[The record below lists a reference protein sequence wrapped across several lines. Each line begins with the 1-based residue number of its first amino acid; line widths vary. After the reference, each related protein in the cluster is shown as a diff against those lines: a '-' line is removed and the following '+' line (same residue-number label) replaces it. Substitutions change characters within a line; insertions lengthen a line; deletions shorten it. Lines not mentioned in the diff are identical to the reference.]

1 MKILLIAYDNGSYI
15 HYFPIGTA
23 YIAAVLRKEGHTVE
37 IYNQDV
43 HHLPDSHLT
52 RWLNRNCYD
61 VVGLG
66 FVGNYYTF
74 RKAIGIAGAIHAAA
88 GKPHFILGGHGPS
101 ADPEFFRTK
110 LGADAVVVGEG
121 ERAVLDAIKGK
132 GIFKSPL
139 IRDIDTIPWPAYD
152 LFPIEYYRLRG
163 LPHSTAAD
171 FTMPV
176 LSTRGC
182 IYKCNFCYRMD
193 EGYRK
198 RDIDAVANEIKYLI
212 KRWRITYID
221 FADELTT
228 ASSLRT
234 AALCEALIPLK
245 IKWMCNGRLNLVTPE
260 ILKLMR
266 RAGCQFINYGI
277 EAMDDEVLKR
287 MNKKLTVE
295 QIYKGIEATLAAG
308 ISPGFNIIFGHIGD
322 SRETLQKG
330 VEFIIAHDDGSQRR
344 TMLPVTPY
352 PGSELFN
359 EAIRRGLLKDTA
371 DFYAKHRN
379 SDLMTV
385 NFTNLTDDEFYAAL
399 HEANEALLR
408 NHYQIH
414 LNAAL
419 EQAKDLYCNRNA
431 NFRGFRI

>member
-1 MKILLIAYDNGSYI
+1 MKILLIVYDNGSYI

-23 YIAAVLRKEGHTVE
+23 YIAAVLRKEGHAVE

-43 HHLPDSHLT
+43 HHLPDVHLKG
-52 RWLNRNCYD
+52 WLNRKCYD

-66 FVGNYYTF
+66 FVGNYYTYK
-74 RKAIGIAGAIHAAA
+74 KAIGIAEAIHSATT
-88 GKPHFILGGHGPS
+88 KPHFIIGGHGPS
-101 ADPEFFRTK
+101 ADPEFFRSK
-110 LGADAVVVGEG
+110 LDADAVVVGEG
-121 ERAVLDAIKGK
+121 ERAVLDAINGR

-139 IRDIDTIPWPAYD
+139 IGDIDTIPWPAYD

-163 LPHSTAAD
+163 LPHSTGTD

-198 RDIDAVANEIKYLI
+198 RDIEAVANEIRYLI

-228 ASSLRT
+228 ASSTRT
-234 AALCEALIPLK
+234 AALCEALMPLK

-266 RAGCQFINYGI
+266 RAGCLFINYGI

-295 QIYKGIEATLAAG
+295 QIHRGIDATLAAG
-308 ISPGFNIIFGHIGD
+308 ISPGFNVIFGHIGD

-330 VEFIIAHDDGSQRR
+330 VEFILAHDDGSQRR

-352 PGSELFN
+352 PGSELFK

-371 DFYAKHRN
+371 DFYKKHRN

-385 NFTNLTDDEFYAAL
+385 NFTDMTEDEFYAAL
-399 HEANEALLR
+399 HEANEALLK
-408 NHYQIH
+408 NHYRMH
-414 LNAAL
+414 LEAAL

-431 NFRGFRI
+431 SFRGFRI